1 MADASDNGIRHDI
14 EAPKRKLVVKLLAS
28 LAITLAMLAGCTAN
42 KDDRDEVRSGFT
54 VTGVQSELETFGKQ
68 QAAKNSQ
75 LSQWSFDP
83 IGGGK
88 SEATVWLPHD
98 FQGADLVRLSADAA
112 ASGFSYKLV
121 PPRVIRTVPQ

>member
-1 MADASDNGIRHDI
+1 
-14 EAPKRKLVVKLLAS
+14 VKLLAAS
-28 LAITLAMLAGCTAN
+28 VAITLAMLAGCTAN
-42 KDDRDEVRSGFT
+42 NDDRDEVRSGFT

-75 LSQWSFDP
+75 LGQWSFDP

-112 ASGFSYKLV
+112 ASGFSYKVV